1 MVAAAVF
8 AAKFAL
14 GLRVAGALGAATL
27 LAKPPR
33 MPAASSASVVP
44 AGIVGGAVDA
54 LVRVGLGA
62 GALGPATLL
71 ATPYI
76 SAASSAG
83 VVPAGIAGGAEGA
96 LATGLSW
103 RTGRAK
109 EAFARMIVTRAT
121 KP

>member
-54 LVRVGLGA
+54 LVGLGA
-62 GALGPATLL
+62 GALGAATLL